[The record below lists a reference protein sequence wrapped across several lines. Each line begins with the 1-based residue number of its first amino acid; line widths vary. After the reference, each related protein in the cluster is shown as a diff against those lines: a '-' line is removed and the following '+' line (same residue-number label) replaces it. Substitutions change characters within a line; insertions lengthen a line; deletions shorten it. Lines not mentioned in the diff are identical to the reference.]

1 MVVPIK
7 PIKIMK
13 QVIKIVCF
21 ILMINQLQAQ
31 IQYSYDAHGNRT
43 QKNIIIQRAGERLLN
58 PNEAKENKPDET
70 INLALEYGL
79 SVFPNPTSNDVN
91 LDIQKLKDEEVVTAQ
106 IFDVSGKVLEKL
118 KNVKSK
124 DKIAMSHLQAG
135 TYYLM
140 IEIDGTKRLSYKVQ
154 KL

>member
-1 MVVPIK
+1 
-7 PIKIMK
+7 MK
-13 QVIKIVCF
+13 NTIITALLVMLSIQVK
-21 ILMINQLQAQ
+21 AQ

-43 QKNIIIQRAGERLLN
+43 QKNIIVQRAGQRLLN

-79 SVFPNPTSNDVN
+79 SIFPNPTSNDVN
-91 LDIQKLKDEEVVTAQ
+91 LDIQKLKEEETVTIQ
-106 IFDVSGKVLEKL
+106 IFDASGKVLEKL

-140 IEIDGTKRLSYKVQ
+140 IEIDGVKRLSYKVQ
-154 KL
+154 KM